1 MEAKPFAL
9 QSIGERFENVRRRI
23 EEAAQRSSRA
33 ATEVK
38 LIAISK
44 THLVPLLR
52 SALEAGITDLGE
64 NRIQEAE
71 TKIADIGRDRAR
83 WHLVGHLQTNKARRA
98 VELFH
103 VIHSVDSV
111 SLTQRLERI
120 CVELG
125 REDLPVL
132 VQVDLAGE
140 QNKSGVDSAA
150 LPQLLDEI
158 KQCQRVRLIGLMT
171 LPPFFEDPECT
182 RPFFKALRDVRDKLR
197 VQGHFQDRQ
206 GELSMGMTHD
216 FEVAIEE
223 GATMVRVGTA
233 IFGQRA

>member
-1 MEAKPFAL
+1 MEAKSFAL
-9 QSIGERFENVRRRI
+9 QSISERFENVRRRMK
-23 EEAAQRSSRA
+23 EAAQRSNRA

-44 THLVPLLR
+44 THPVPRLTT
-52 SALEAGITDLGE
+52 AIEAGITDLGE
-64 NRIQEAE
+64 NRVQEAE
-71 TKIADIGRDRAR
+71 TKISDIGRDTVR

-103 VIHSVDSV
+103 VIHSLDSV
-111 SLTQRLERI
+111 SLTQRLERA

-125 REDLPVL
+125 REELPVL

-140 QNKSGVDSAA
+140 QNKSGVDSAS
-150 LPQLLDEI
+150 LPRLLDEI
-158 KQCQRVRLIGLMT
+158 KQCRRVSLIGLMI
-171 LPPFFEDPECT
+171 LPPYFEDPECT
-182 RPFFKALRDVRDKLR
+182 RPFFKALHDLRDELKA
-197 VQGHFQDRQ
+197 QGHFQDGQ
-206 GELSMGMTHD
+206 GELSMGMSHD

-233 IFGQRA
+233 IFGERN